1 MIVGY
6 HNIYKLTNII
16 RYCQKSK
23 IKNESVAEH
32 SYFVGWFILDLCK
45 KNNIPDD
52 IKLLALETG
61 LLHDIPEIITND
73 ITYDVKK
80 MIPEIPQLLQPYEEE
95 IIGEYSKEAQ
105 KTLYNPES
113 PAEIIANR
121 LVTHA
126 DNLSVFQY
134 CEHEERLGNKNFTI
148 LKNDSMLRVA
158 KSRELLEEA
167 IEQYLGGNKN
177 AKEQ

>member
-1 MIVGY
+1 MIVND
-6 HNIYKLTNII
+6 HNIYKLSNIV

-23 IKNESVAEH
+23 IKHETVAEH
-32 SYFVGWFILDLCK
+32 SFYVGWFILKLCRQYK
-45 KNNIPDD
+45 IPDD

-80 MIPEIPQLLQPYEEE
+80 MIPEIPKLLQPYEEE
-95 IIGEYSKEAQ
+95 IIGEHSKVAQ
-105 KTLYNPES
+105 KSLYNPET

-121 LVTHA
+121 LVAHA

-134 CEHEERLGNKNFTI
+134 CEHEERFGNKNFII
-148 LKNDSMLRVA
+148 LKNDSLYRVA
-158 KSRELLEEA
+158 RSRYSLEEA
-167 IEQYLGGNKN
+167 ISKYLGGNEN
-177 AKEQ
+177 AKE